1 MEKPSDSLN
10 KAEHPATQPGC
21 LSPNECG
28 RDTSLSSAGRQA
40 PWRRESPVPGKPPQT
55 SGCWLRLR
63 PHAASTPLLGGCLP
77 PPSCTCGQK
86 GLWRRLVDICA
97 HSTAPGFPLGL
108 AQQHLGC
115 IGPGQY
121 VASGGSKLWGP
132 SKLGPSQGVLALAL
146 ALALAL
152 SKGPRALRPTYPEPH
167 RSNPQLQTHSP
178 TTASCLFFFFFSFF
192 LNTYK
197 LHLSVYSGIC
207 EHRFLRMQLLM
218 FAGSSHCHSFI
229 RTGKPCFFP
238 VRFCSLALSVPSTW
252 TPPHTGMSYFPVLG
266 LQATAMIPA
275 PKGTK
280 TDLSPWEPRGMSVRP
295 FFLSSDRPETTRPL
309 FRSGIHTRCL
319 SGSRAAPTWTS
330 RHRESGDLLRE
341 HHGEERGCSPTSHHS
356 PTFHA
361 HPSTTRSGS
370 QSPGKAAVAKAPAPQ
385 LTPANSQTKPTP
397 PFHEGSKP

>member
-40 PWRRESPVPGKPPQT
+40 PGRRESPVPGKPPQT

-146 ALALAL
+146 ALAL

-178 TTASCLFFFFFSFF
+178 TTASCLFFSFF
-192 LNTYK
+192 L
-197 LHLSVYSGIC
+197 
-207 EHRFLRMQLLM
+207 
-218 FAGSSHCHSFI
+218 
-229 RTGKPCFFP
+229 FF
-238 VRFCSLALSVPSTW
+238 
-252 TPPHTGMSYFPVLG
+252 
-266 LQATAMIPA
+266 
-275 PKGTK
+275 
-280 TDLSPWEPRGMSVRP
+280 
-295 FFLSSDRPETTRPL
+295 
-309 FRSGIHTRCL
+309 
-319 SGSRAAPTWTS
+319 
-330 RHRESGDLLRE
+330 
-341 HHGEERGCSPTSHHS
+341 
-356 PTFHA
+356 
-361 HPSTTRSGS
+361 
-370 QSPGKAAVAKAPAPQ
+370 
-385 LTPANSQTKPTP
+385 
-397 PFHEGSKP
+397 

>member
-1 MEKPSDSLN
+1 
-10 KAEHPATQPGC
+10 
-21 LSPNECG
+21 
-28 RDTSLSSAGRQA
+28 
-40 PWRRESPVPGKPPQT
+40 
-55 SGCWLRLR
+55 
-63 PHAASTPLLGGCLP
+63 
-77 PPSCTCGQK
+77 
-86 GLWRRLVDICA
+86 
-97 HSTAPGFPLGL
+97 
-108 AQQHLGC
+108 
-115 IGPGQY
+115 
-121 VASGGSKLWGP
+121 
-132 SKLGPSQGVLALAL
+132 
-146 ALALAL
+146 
-152 SKGPRALRPTYPEPH
+152 
-167 RSNPQLQTHSP
+167 
-178 TTASCLFFFFFSFF
+178 
-192 LNTYK
+192 
-197 LHLSVYSGIC
+197 
-207 EHRFLRMQLLM
+207 M

-370 QSPGKAAVAKAPAPQ
+370 QSTSSTADTSQQPNKTNTPIPRGVKALNPQCPNPDAHRATSLRNQGPPALLRRALQ
-385 LTPANSQTKPTP
+385 IKRRLRCLRIP
-397 PFHEGSKP
+397 P